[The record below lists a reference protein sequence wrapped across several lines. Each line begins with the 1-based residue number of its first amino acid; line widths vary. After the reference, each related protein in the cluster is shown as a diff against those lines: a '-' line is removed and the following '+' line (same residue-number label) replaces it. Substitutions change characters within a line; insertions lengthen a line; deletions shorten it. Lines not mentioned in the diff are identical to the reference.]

1 MTKLS
6 RAFYERDGL
15 TVSKELLGKV
25 LVHDSPVGRTAGRIV
40 EVEAYMGPGD
50 AAAHTY
56 KNLRSERT
64 AVIHGPGG
72 YAYVYLIYGMYNC
85 FNVVANVAGKPE
97 ALLIRA
103 LEPVEGIDLM
113 AARRYR
119 KRDVP
124 FSEDSEK
131 GKGKLQKGLC
141 SGPGKLCQAM
151 GVTKGENAADL
162 CGDTIYI
169 LDAPPVPEGG
179 IVACPRI
186 NIDYSGEAVHYPWRF
201 LIKDNP
207 YISKKP

>member
-15 TVSKELLGKV
+15 TVSKELLGKI
-25 LVHDSPVGRTAGRIV
+25 LVHDSPEGRIAGRIV

-103 LEPVEGIDLM
+103 LEPVAGIDLM
-113 AARRYR
+113 AARRNR
-119 KRDVP
+119 KREV
-124 FSEDSEK
+124 E
-131 GKGKLQKGLC
+131 LC

-151 GVTKGENAADL
+151 GITKDENAEDL
-162 CGDTIYI
+162 RGSTLYI
-169 LDAPPVPEGG
+169 LDAPPVPTEE

-201 LIKDNP
+201 LIKGNP

>member
-25 LVHDSPVGRTAGRIV
+25 LVHHGPSGRTAGRIV

-56 KNLRSERT
+56 KNLLSQRT

-72 YAYVYLIYGMYNC
+72 FAYVYLIYGMYNC

-97 ALLIRA
+97 ALLVRA
-103 LEPVEGIDLM
+103 LEPIEGINLM
-113 AARRYR
+113 AARRY
-119 KRDVP
+119 KKPEKP
-124 FSEDSEK
+124 FADESEK
-131 GKGKLQKGLC
+131 AKIKLQKGLC

-151 GVTKGENAADL
+151 SIGKEENGADL
-162 CGDTIYI
+162 CGDILYL
-169 LDAPPVPEGG
+169 LDAPPVPEAE
-179 IVACPRI
+179 IIACPRI
-186 NIDYSGEAVHYPWRF
+186 NIDYAGEAIHYPWRF